1 MVPNAVPA
9 TLHFVIMNLNNL
21 QPRLYKTHITTLL
34 ALGLPIIVGQ
44 LGTIVQGLADT
55 VMVGHFSAHSLA
67 AAGFVNNV
75 MNLILI
81 FALGYSYSITP
92 VVGPLQA
99 RNDFS
104 AAGQALRAGL
114 RVNGLMGTILLLIM
128 GIGYFFLGHIGQ
140 PEELLPEIRPYYIIV
155 IISIPFQTLFNAFKQ
170 FTDSIGHTRIPMWML
185 ISANVFNIIGNW
197 LLIYGVG
204 PFPCLGLA
212 GAGIST
218 LLSRIGLVVAMC
230 IMFIHHPVF
239 RPYRQGFVARK
250 DTKVYSR
257 EIHHLGWPLGLQM
270 GMETASFSLSAVMQG
285 WIGTPALAA
294 HQIMCIVG
302 SMCFMVYY
310 GIGAAVAIRISHF
323 HGLGDI
329 VNVRRNAFAGYFLI
343 LTSGIL
349 IGGTIVALSPH
360 ITSFFTD
367 DARVNAIVM
376 SLILPFILYQIGD
389 GLQINFANSLR
400 AIADVKPLMKYAFI
414 SYIVISLPLSYI
426 FGFICHGGP
435 AGIWFAFPVALT
447 TAGLLFM
454 SRFLRKTKITPAD
467 K

>member
-1 MVPNAVPA
+1 
-9 TLHFVIMNLNNL
+9 MNLN
-21 QPRLYKTHITTLL
+21 QFQFRSYRTHILTLL
-34 ALGLPIIVGQ
+34 TLGLPIIVGQ

-92 VVGPLQA
+92 VVGALHA
-99 RNDFS
+99 RNDYS
-104 AAGQALRAGL
+104 AAGRALRDGL
-114 RVNGLMGTILLLIM
+114 RVNGLMGIALLLMM
-128 GIGYFFLGHIGQ
+128 GIFYFFLGHIGQ
-140 PEELLPEIRPYYIIV
+140 PEELLPEIRPYYIV
-155 IISIPFQTLFNAFKQ
+155 VVLSIPFQTLFNAFKQ

-185 ISANVFNIIGNW
+185 ISANAFNIIGNW
-197 LLIYGVG
+197 LFIYGIG
-204 PFPCLGLA
+204 PFPCLGLV
-212 GAGIST
+212 GAGIAT

-230 IMFIHHPVF
+230 ALFMYHPVF
-239 RPYRQGFVARK
+239 SPYRQGFRNRLN
-250 DTKVYSR
+250 DSSR
-257 EIHHLGWPLGLQM
+257 DFGHEIHHLGWPLGLQM

-323 HGLGDI
+323 HGLGDT

-343 LTSGIL
+343 LVSGIL
-349 IGGTIVALSPH
+349 IGGTIAVCSPH
-360 ITSFFTD
+360 ITALFTD
-367 DARVNAIVM
+367 DSQVNTIVM
-376 SLILPFILYQIGD
+376 SLILPFVLYQLGD

-426 FGFICHGGP
+426 FGFVFHGGP

-447 TAGLLFM
+447 TAGMLFM
-454 SRFLRKTKITPAD
+454 TRFLKQTRISTH
-467 K
+467 